1 MSLVVFYNIL
11 TLVCIYFLSTLG
23 NDKSKVAKQNVT
35 YDSST
40 GKVYEELG
48 CSGGGG
54 GTGNGQNQ
62 GSIIN
67 TTNNTLNLDP
77 SRQSVQP
84 QACPTTSAT
93 TDYSSQYQNY
103 QQAYSYGQ
111 VQSQYMGSFGGAYST
126 NQFNPYERYENR
138 KRFLTTIW
146 LSILT

>member
-1 MSLVVFYNIL
+1 MNI
-11 TLVCIYFLSTLG
+11 CILHFFFKYLG

-48 CSGGGG
+48 CSGGAGSS
-54 GTGNGQNQ
+54 GNGQNQ

-67 TTNNTLNLDP
+67 TTNNALNLDP
-77 SRQSVQP
+77 SRQPVQP

-126 NQFNPYERYENR
+126 NQFNPYERYLE
-138 KRFLTTIW
+138 KRNWML
-146 LSILT
+146 LAN